1 MKEYKANWKYEMGQ
15 RIIDS
20 KRDLTIIDRKI
31 VKNKKGYNRKYYR
44 YKCNKCGFDCG
55 EYYDS
60 KDGEYKNEKWIIE
73 DGLYSGKSGC
83 ACCCGNSNIVVKG
96 INDIATT
103 NPELVKYFIDI
114 NDAYKYTYGSDK
126 YVKLK
131 CNICGFEKESKINDK
146 HRNKFSCDRCSDG
159 ISYGEKI
166 MFNLLYLFDVDFIS
180 QYSKFN
186 SKWCQNYR
194 YDFYFELNN
203 EEFIIE
209 INGLQHYEENKN
221 FKKSLKNQQENDK
234 NKYELAIN
242 NGIEPQNYI
251 VIDCRYSEL
260 EFIKNNILHS
270 RLNEIFD
277 LNNINWIKICQDS
290 EKSLVKEV
298 CDYWHLHNEIN
309 NEGLTIK
316 YLTKIFKLSNTT
328 IRTYLKRGNVFDW
341 CNYNPKEEIIKS
353 SSLSGLKNSKQ
364 IEMFK
369 DCVSLGIFN
378 SASEL
383 ERQSEKI
390 FGVKLIQCHISEV
403 AIGKKHKYK
412 GFTFKYI

>member
-131 CNICGFEKESKINDK
+131 CNICGFEKESKINDI

-209 INGLQHYEENKN
+209 VNGLQHYEENKN
-221 FKKSLKNQQENDK
+221 FKKTLKNQQENDK

-270 RLNEIFD
+270 RLNEICD
-277 LNNINWIKICQDS
+277 LN
-290 EKSLVKEV
+290 
-298 CDYWHLHNEIN
+298 
-309 NEGLTIK
+309 
-316 YLTKIFKLSNTT
+316 
-328 IRTYLKRGNVFDW
+328 
-341 CNYNPKEEIIKS
+341 
-353 SSLSGLKNSKQ
+353 
-364 IEMFK
+364 
-369 DCVSLGIFN
+369 
-378 SASEL
+378 
-383 ERQSEKI
+383 
-390 FGVKLIQCHISEV
+390 
-403 AIGKKHKYK
+403 
-412 GFTFKYI
+412 